1 LELPQTTRLPTNGVG
16 NAYILMTFLGPD
28 NLRTL
33 SPAKVKEQLL
43 DKMLQD
49 GPVELM
55 PASFGLTTA
64 QTSSTGLRTEIDQK
78 ILRLV
83 FCTVCHTLFLE
94 LCPGYSTQPHA
105 VLDHICQVHMD
116 REGNQVVSSV
126 QSYFQQLMSAARP
139 FTNQRDFPISV
150 CAKFMEGL
158 DSPLLTGFRHLFP
171 QHSVVQSLNATHQ
184 QKVLQEIL
192 QAVQQ
197 AKDDL
202 VFVQHVAREAVGLS
216 QAFVSGGSS
225 VGAATYPSQAEKTLA
240 RYSSPGSGMSV
251 DGS

>member
-1 LELPQTTRLPTNGVG
+1 
-16 NAYILMTFLGPD
+16 MTFHGPD
-28 NLRTL
+28 DLCTL

-43 DKMLQD
+43 DKTLQD

-64 QTSSTGLRTEIDQK
+64 RTSGTALRTEIDQK
-78 ILRLV
+78 ILRLA

-105 VLDHICQVHMD
+105 ALDHIHQVHMD

-139 FTNQRDFPISV
+139 FTNQRDYPISV
-150 CAKFMEGL
+150 CAKFMKGL
-158 DSPLLTGFRHLFP
+158 DSRLLTGFCRLFP

-184 QKVLQEIL
+184 
-192 QAVQQ
+192 
-197 AKDDL
+197 
-202 VFVQHVAREAVGLS
+202 
-216 QAFVSGGSS
+216 
-225 VGAATYPSQAEKTLA
+225 
-240 RYSSPGSGMSV
+240 
-251 DGS
+251 